1 MTVETGSP
9 AVNVTGLLPGTN
21 YMLRVVAVSVFG
33 GVQAPSLPS
42 LPINATTGTTG
53 RMFHTCTIH
62 AYLFQHDINSLSAKC
77 GVY

>member
-1 MTVETGSP
+1 MERNVTVESRSTT
-9 AVNVTGLLPGTN
+9 VNVTGLLPGTN

-62 AYLFQHDINSLSAKC
+62 AYTF
-77 GVY
+77 